1 MEKRDFLNVDND
13 YNLLVMGIPN
23 VGKSTLINGLRNV
36 YLKKKG
42 KATITGPTAGVTRA
56 VLERIK
62 ICDFPKKIY
71 LFDTPGILEPGFNNF
86 SKDIDRE
93 SFMKCALC
101 GKLLFLTSK
110 CTFYINLF

>member
-1 MEKRDFLNVDND
+1 
-13 YNLLVMGIPN
+13 MGIPN

-36 YLKKKG
+36 FLKKKG

-62 ICDFPKKIY
+62 ICDFPRKIY

-86 SKDIDRE
+86 SKNADRE
-93 SFMKCALC
+93 AFMKCALC
-101 GKLLFLTSK
+101 GKFLIYLFIFNKKLIFHSIY
-110 CTFYINLF
+110 FSNNIR